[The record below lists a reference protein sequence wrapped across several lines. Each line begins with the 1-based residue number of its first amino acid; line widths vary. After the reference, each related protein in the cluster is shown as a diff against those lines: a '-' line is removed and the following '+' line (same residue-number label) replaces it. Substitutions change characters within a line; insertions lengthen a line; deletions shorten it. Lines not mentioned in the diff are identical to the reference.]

1 MKRVVIT
8 GIGVIS
14 SIGNNLEEFSKNL
27 FSGKSG
33 ITKITKFDT
42 TNFASKIAGEVKN
55 FNPEFVINKKELR
68 RMDRVTQYAI
78 YVTDEALKNSKI
90 EPDKID
96 ADRAGVIIASG
107 IGGVET
113 WENQHSVFLKEGV
126 ERLSPFFVPM
136 MIVNSSSGNVAI
148 RYKLKGPNFSV
159 VSACASSGHAISDAY
174 NQIILDNADIMVC
187 GGVEA
192 SITPLSVGGFIAL
205 QALSTRNDEPQK
217 ASRPFD
223 ASRDG
228 FVIAEGGAVL
238 ILESLE
244 HALKRNAPIFAE
256 ITGCG
261 YNDDAYHITAPDESG
276 EGPAKCMML
285 ALKRSGKTIDD
296 VDYINAH
303 GTSTKLND
311 QMETLAIKKVF
322 KDKAY
327 DINISSTKSMHG
339 HLLGAASAVEA
350 VATIIAIKNGIVPPT
365 INYENRDPNCDLNYT
380 PNNAVKKDIKFAL
393 SNSFGFGGHNVTL
406 AFAKYE

>member
-1 MKRVVIT
+1 MKRVVVT

-27 FSGKSG
+27 FAGKSG

-42 TNFASKIAGEVKN
+42 TDFASKIAGEVKN
-55 FNPEFVINKKELR
+55 FDPEFVINKKEMR

-90 EPDKID
+90 ELDKVD
-96 ADRAGVIIASG
+96 TDRVGVIIASG

-113 WENQHSVFLKEGV
+113 WENQHSIFLKEGV

-148 RYKLKGPNFSV
+148 RYKLKGPNFSI
-159 VSACASSGHAISDAY
+159 VSACASSGHAIADAY

-205 QALSTRNDEPQK
+205 QALSTKNDEPEK

-223 ASRDG
+223 ALRDG

-244 HALKRNAPIFAE
+244 HALKRNAPIYAE
-256 ITGCG
+256 ITGYG

-285 ALKRSGKTIDD
+285 ALKKSGKTVDD

-322 KDKAY
+322 KDRAY

-339 HLLGAASAVEA
+339 HLLGAASAVESI
-350 VATIIAIKNGIVPPT
+350 ATILAIKNGIVPPT
-365 INYENRDPNCDLNYT
+365 INYQNRDPSCDLNYT
-380 PNNAVKKDIKFAL
+380 PNSAVKKDIKFAL

>member
-78 YVTDEALKNSKI
+78 YVTDEALKSSKI
-90 EPDKID
+90 ELDKID
-96 ADRAGVIIASG
+96 TDRAGVIIASG

-159 VSACASSGHAISDAY
+159 VSACASSGHAIADAY

-205 QALSTRNDEPQK
+205 QALSTRNDEPEK

-285 ALKRSGKTIDD
+285 ALKKSGKTIDD